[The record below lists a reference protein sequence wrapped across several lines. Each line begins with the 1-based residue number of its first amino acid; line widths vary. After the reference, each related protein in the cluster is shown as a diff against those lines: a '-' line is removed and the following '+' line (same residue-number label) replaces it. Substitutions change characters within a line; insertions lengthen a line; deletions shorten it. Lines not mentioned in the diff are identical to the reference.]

1 MCNVITIKFHRLI
14 LLFTVV
20 WNNVYIYIIL
30 MQLFL
35 QIYFLLLTHN
45 CAIATDCLLDDCQI
59 AGLLAQAGL
68 LDCQIAM
75 DCLWIARL
83 VIGCIVHC
91 WIAWIANCAIRR
103 GLC

>member
-1 MCNVITIKFHRLI
+1 
-14 LLFTVV
+14 
-20 WNNVYIYIIL
+20 

-45 CAIATDCLLDDCQI
+45 CAIAIDCLLDDCQI

-91 WIAWIANCAIRR
+91 QLCHHQERIAWIAGLLGTIAIPPGGR
-103 GLC
+103 CIH

>member
-1 MCNVITIKFHRLI
+1 
-14 LLFTVV
+14 
-20 WNNVYIYIIL
+20 

-91 WIAWIANCAIRR
+91 CQLCHPAIIIRR
-103 GLC
+103 GLPGLLDYWAPLPYHQVVGAYIRCIDYHQ

>member
-1 MCNVITIKFHRLI
+1 
-14 LLFTVV
+14 
-20 WNNVYIYIIL
+20 

-83 VIGCIVHC
+83 VISCIVHC

-103 GLC
+103 GLL

>member
-1 MCNVITIKFHRLI
+1 
-14 LLFTVV
+14 
-20 WNNVYIYIIL
+20 

-45 CAIATDCLLDDCQI
+45 CAIAIDCLLDDCQI

-68 LDCQIAM
+68 LDCHGLPL

-83 VIGCIVHC
+83 HCALPIVPSGEDCLDC
-91 WIAWIANCAIRR
+91 WIIGHHCHTTRW
-103 GLC
+103 

>member
-1 MCNVITIKFHRLI
+1 
-14 LLFTVV
+14 
-20 WNNVYIYIIL
+20 

-45 CAIATDCLLDDCQI
+45 CAIAIDCLLDDCQI

-91 WIAWIANCAIRR
+91 ALLPIVPSSHHHQERIAWIAGLLGTIAIPPGGR
-103 GLC
+103 CIH